1 MPLYEHVFLAR
12 PDVTVQQVDA
22 MVEQFKTVIT
32 TAGGSV
38 PKTEYWGLK
47 TLAYRMRK
55 NRKAHFT
62 MLNLDAAPAAI
73 AEMERLMRI
82 NEDILRFMTLRI
94 EQVEEGPSAMMRRRD
109 DGDRR
114 RDDGERRPRRDDGEG
129 APEAMEGN

>member
-114 RDDGERRPRRDDGEG
+114 RDDGERRPRRDEGDG
-129 APEAMEGN
+129 APDAMEGN